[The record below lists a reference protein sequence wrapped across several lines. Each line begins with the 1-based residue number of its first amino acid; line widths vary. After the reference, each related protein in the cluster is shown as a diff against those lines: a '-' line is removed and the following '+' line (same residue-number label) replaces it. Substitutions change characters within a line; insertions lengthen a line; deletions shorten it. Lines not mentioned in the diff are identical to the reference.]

1 MQVRIK
7 NNITI
12 DKNTILFFAI
22 PTMAFKIVITNGSH
36 TMFLIKELNYK
47 FTYYFLTKMVNRQI
61 QPVKLLHLQLYRHCI
76 SLRWLV
82 LAGL

>member
-1 MQVRIK
+1 VRIK

-22 PTMAFKIVITNGSH
+22 PTMAFKIFITNGSH

-47 FTYYFLTKMVNRQI
+47 FTILIVDLKR
-61 QPVKLLHLQLYRHCI
+61 
-76 SLRWLV
+76 
-82 LAGL
+82 

>member
-1 MQVRIK
+1 VRIK

-22 PTMAFKIVITNGSH
+22 PTMAFKIVINNGSH

-47 FTYYFLTKMVNRQI
+47 FIYYFLTRMVNRPI
-61 QPVKLLHLQLYRHCI
+61 QPVILLHLQLYRLGI
-76 SLRWLV
+76 SLRLLGLV
-82 LAGL
+82 GL